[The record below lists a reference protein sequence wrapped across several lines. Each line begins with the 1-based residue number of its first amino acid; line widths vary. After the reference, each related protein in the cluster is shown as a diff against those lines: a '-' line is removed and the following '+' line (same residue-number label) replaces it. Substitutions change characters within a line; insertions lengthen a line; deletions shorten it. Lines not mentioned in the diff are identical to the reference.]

1 MVFHVCLRL
10 LIQGKK
16 VNQGI
21 FKKILIISLFNLF
34 EMSLKT
40 FVNVLRRRTSE
51 CKEVKDCGRRDSP
64 EGLFSSLNLSSQPP
78 RRRNKENSPL
88 SLDDCEGGDDDDA
101 HNDADAVDLWEGGG
115 QWFRMQSGSTDLHCN
130 PSR

>member
-1 MVFHVCLRL
+1 MAAEIPPRGSSLLLTCLR
-10 LIQGKK
+10 
-16 VNQGI
+16 
-21 FKKILIISLFNLF
+21 SH
-34 EMSLKT
+34 
-40 FVNVLRRRTSE
+40 
-51 CKEVKDCGRRDSP
+51 
-64 EGLFSSLNLSSQPP
+64 